1 MRSGLA
7 SYTNSALHV
16 RAAAQGA
23 ASDSGASAR
32 LGPATSAFEPA
43 DSAKRM
49 ALPSV
54 AGLPHPRTPEGT
66 GGAPAGAADQTGEPA
81 LWTTPGSGPREG
93 RARGGGQGG
102 GARRLCQTPGAAQT
116 TTKQT
121 HRTRRVRATG
131 DGGGAPSGQGRG
143 TRADEVAL
151 D

>member
-1 MRSGLA
+1 MLR
-7 SYTNSALHV
+7 T
-16 RAAAQGA
+16 RQGSRPCGRLPA
-23 ASDSGASAR
+23 
-32 LGPATSAFEPA
+32 LGPGK
-43 DSAKRM
+43 D
-49 ALPSV
+49 
-54 AGLPHPRTPEGT
+54 
-66 GGAPAGAADQTGEPA
+66 APVV
-81 LWTTPGSGPREG
+81 
-93 RARGGGQGG
+93 GGQGG